1 MHCHG
6 SSLDVF
12 GRVREQI
19 IAHSGL
25 SDGADVKQRPN
36 NALRWLMLTPLTI
49 PTIRQGGFVRT
60 LSPSATFRR
69 GAPWPSFAC

>member
-6 SSLDVF
+6 STLDVL

-19 IAHSGL
+19 IAHIGL

-36 NALRWLMLTPLTI
+36 NALRWLMLTPPTI

-60 LSPSATFRR
+60 LNPSATFRR